1 MTKIITNIVEVNTE
15 TKEIESKNLV
25 KLGLNL
31 DKYQSKSNKVTFEMG
46 GSLSVIARA
55 IGKKNNNAIPETS
68 VLRKELKSILEGG
81 ISDENIVERIMKNSS
96 NIISVSRCLLLDDTS
111 LIIGFHK
118 EDSSIFIS
126 PEKATNKDGSV
137 KAGYVQDLY
146 YKPFNLFPE
155 RKVAGSKDDTEESS
169 KRNHIATMV
178 NIRDLEKRYFLD
190 KKLNSSK
197 TGFQADTRKDQ
208 DKSYSL
214 NTRED
219 FKIALTEMIKKVKNL
234 DVLMDGQKGQE
245 IYSLANG
252 LFSVMDKEIKNRH
265 SDEEFS
271 KINSRVLADEKRIE
285 KTQFVA

>member
-15 TKEIESKNLV
+15 TKEVESKNLV
-25 KLGLNL
+25 KLGLSL

-46 GSLSVIARA
+46 VSLSVIARA

-81 ISDENIVERIMKNSS
+81 ISDENTVERIMKNSS
-96 NIISVSRCLLLDDTS
+96 NIISVARCLLLEDTS
-111 LIIGFHK
+111 LIVGFHK

-126 PEKATNKDGSV
+126 SDKATNKDGSV
-137 KAGYVQDLY
+137 KNGYIQDLF
-146 YKPFNLFPE
+146 YKPSNLFPKE
-155 RKVAGSKDDTEESS
+155 KIAGSKDGTRPSIDS
-169 KRNHIATMV
+169 NQIAKML

-190 KKLNSSK
+190 KKLNSQQ
-197 TGFQADTRKDQ
+197 TGFDADTRKDQ

-234 DVLMDGQKGQE
+234 DVLLEGQKGQE

-265 SDEEFS
+265 TEEEFS
-271 KINSRVLADEKRIE
+271 KINSQVLADEKRIE
-285 KTQFVA
+285 KTSFVA